1 MSAGGIERDQWHE
14 KYAVLNILSYFY
26 VKILKSRW
34 FKGQNEEI
42 FIDLKADSKVWN
54 NFLLLKAL

>member
-42 FIDLKADSKVWN
+42 FIDLKAESKVWN
-54 NFLLLKAL
+54 NFL